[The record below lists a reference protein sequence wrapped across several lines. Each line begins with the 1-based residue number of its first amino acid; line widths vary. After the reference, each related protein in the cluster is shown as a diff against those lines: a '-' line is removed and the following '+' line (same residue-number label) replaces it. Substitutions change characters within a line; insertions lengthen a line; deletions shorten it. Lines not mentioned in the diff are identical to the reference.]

1 MKLTCSGCGTVFSV
15 PEEKLPKGKS
25 VRLACPKC
33 QTPMQVAVEDDAAS
47 KEGSSIE
54 AGRPAWLEADSDE
67 DWTPLEL
74 VDEGVPTALVCSADP
89 GHAARVEQ
97 ALKELNCFVS
107 VAHTPKRAL
116 GRLRR
121 NTFDVVVVGEADLE
135 DSPNRSVLDHFRTI
149 PMSVRRRTVLCVLSG
164 RAKTMDAM
172 EGFRLQADLVV
183 HPGDLDTLRVVVQRT
198 LREHQ
203 EFYKVF
209 RDEMEKRGDL

>member
-1 MKLTCSGCGTVFSV
+1 
-15 PEEKLPKGKS
+15 
-25 VRLACPKC
+25 
-33 QTPMQVAVEDDAAS
+33 MQVAVEDDAAS

-54 AGRPAWLEADSDE
+54 AGQPAWLEADSDE